1 MSIVQA
7 DSLRAVLSEVLDVP
21 ARTLTEDSSP
31 ETVSAW
37 DSLATMRLMVALEEV
52 FNVTFLAEEVAGLTS
67 VAAVRAILRQKGVAV

>member
-7 DSLRAVLSEVLDVP
+7 DSLRAVLAEVLEMP

-31 ETVSAW
+31 ETVGAW
-37 DSLATMRLMVALEEV
+37 DSLATMRLMVTLEEV
-52 FNVTFLAEEVAGLTS
+52 FDVTFLAEEVAGLTS